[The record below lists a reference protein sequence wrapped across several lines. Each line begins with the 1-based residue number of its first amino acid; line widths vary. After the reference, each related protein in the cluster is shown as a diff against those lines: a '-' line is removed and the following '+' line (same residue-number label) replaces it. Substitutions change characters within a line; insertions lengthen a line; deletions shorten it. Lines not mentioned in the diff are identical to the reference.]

1 MVSPEADLRASGGRL
16 VLSAQR
22 FVAIRAHE
30 PQRYDAKFVR
40 VRNGIQM
47 RPAVVSVFTW
57 ILAGASACD
66 SLQAQDDLADE
77 VSRRHVL
84 QRRVKVLEREHT
96 IDDRAKPV
104 LGDEGVHANVVGA

>member
-1 MVSPEADLRASGGRL
+1 
-16 VLSAQR
+16 
-22 FVAIRAHE
+22 
-30 PQRYDAKFVR
+30 
-40 VRNGIQM
+40 
-47 RPAVVSVFTW
+47 VVSVFTW

-104 LGDEGVHANVVGA
+104 LGDEGVHAKVVGA